1 MREHWWPGATT
12 LHSSQ
17 QNTSC
22 RSAEPLIGRGRTGGA
37 TTLQSKLYYS
47 RGDLL
52 RTITRGDLQRTNNRG
67 DLQSTITRGD
77 LQRTITRGDLH
88 RTIIRGD
95 LRRTYNS
102 GDLQRTI
109 TRGELHRTITRGDL
123 HRTTNK
129 HRIGGLEPKWVRSH
143 FPPQQQRIG
152 GTFDKMGEVTLSNAT
167 TNTESE
173 VMGQNG

>member
-77 LQRTITRGDLH
+77 LQRTITRG
-88 RTIIRGD
+88 
-95 LRRTYNS
+95 
-102 GDLQRTI
+102 
-109 TRGELHRTITRGDL
+109 ELHRTITRGDL